1 MSVTHIP
8 ATVRRQVVADAK
20 GACEYCKIH
29 EYDTFF
35 GCQVD
40 HIIAEKHGGE
50 TVLSNLAL
58 ACAVCNRAKGSDI
71 ATLVDGELVRLFHPK
86 QDHWHEHF
94 EFSVDH
100 HLLAKTKIGQAT
112 IQLLRFN
119 DPDRILERSVLAR
132 VGRYPFPKPP
142 SA

>member
-40 HIIAEKHGGE
+40 HIIAENMG
-50 TVLSNLAL
+50 
-58 ACAVCNRAKGSDI
+58 
-71 ATLVDGELVRLFHPK
+71 
-86 QDHWHEHF
+86 
-94 EFSVDH
+94 
-100 HLLAKTKIGQAT
+100 
-112 IQLLRFN
+112 
-119 DPDRILERSVLAR
+119 AR
-132 VGRYPFPKPP
+132 QF
-142 SA
+142 